1 MTYRTYTVEIPHY
14 YYYYLN
20 TILYLSI
27 IVIFL
32 HLLDYICISL
42 VDRITQWFPF
52 SVTNMSV
59 FVLSVYNFWMEM
71 INCSFKSVSGSLV
84 CILSWLQ
91 TLLVVSYG
99 FTARDRTVFH
109 AICCAWP
116 LRWWS
121 AGRVTPGR
129 ICSKSSLLVM
139 GEGGSRAWQ
148 HAGGLIS
155 PLVKGQ
161 IQKA

>member
-1 MTYRTYTVEIPHY
+1 MTYRNYTVEILH
-14 YYYYLN
+14 YYLN

-52 SVTNMSV
+52 SVTNTSV

-139 GEGGSRAWQ
+139 GEGGPEPGSMLGDWSA
-148 HAGGLIS
+148 
-155 PLVKGQ
+155 P
-161 IQKA
+161 